1 MMFWTVF
8 LDNFNTQ
15 AYNAAEDAMITAN
28 RNYLSV
34 SDNSALR
41 SSNSETSEHEASS
54 SSTGRC
60 WEVELIEE
68 VRSYPCLWNT
78 TSRSFKE
85 TPKEGEA
92 WRRISASINIS
103 GKYSF
108 FVSLYTMPV
117 WCMVVSFFK
126 SIMLS

>member
-1 MMFWTVF
+1 MATGGDDVLDGF
-8 LDNFNTQ
+8 LDNFDTQ

-60 WEVELIEE
+60 
-68 VRSYPCLWNT
+68 
-78 TSRSFKE
+78 
-85 TPKEGEA
+85 
-92 WRRISASINIS
+92 
-103 GKYSF
+103 
-108 FVSLYTMPV
+108 
-117 WCMVVSFFK
+117 
-126 SIMLS
+126 